1 LSAPLHEPGPPRG
14 GGPRALT
21 CRIATLAVAFAGIA
35 LMLLAAPRV
44 PYADAWRLYA
54 KLLEQPFLAGVTS
67 ADNGHR
73 EILPN
78 AVRWIEMHLL
88 GGDQTLG
95 IVLGAV
101 LAIAAAVV
109 WLRTIARAQLPA
121 TTRAAAGL
129 IAALGLFWLG
139 NERALA
145 HAHES
150 VRVYLIVLCLLLALV
165 RTADG
170 RADARATVAAAA
182 LALLATL
189 TFGSG
194 IASFGALAIVL
205 LLGRATRAAWG
216 VWAAALAIALG
227 LYLGGAS
234 FAVTGTVTIDPIGQP
249 VLLARWLASPFV
261 YVFWPLLDPAVAALV
276 PGAPLRATA
285 TAVATAFTAR
295 FGPVQTAF
303 WPQALIGATGL
314 VWLLF
319 ASGRAWR
326 AASATVPARRVA
338 LGVAWFGLAVGGL
351 IALSRSAYFVQFP
364 DQLHAPRYLPWSSLF
379 WAGLLS
385 ASLLAPGRR
394 SRPLIALL
402 VAAIVAPS
410 SLWMAELA
418 RSMQRTAERT
428 ATAAVVGLLPA
439 AQPLGET
446 VASELAAA
454 LPALRRDALGPFRW
468 PESRCLGHRLHEDA
482 IGRLD
487 VHGLIASTSVNWIG
501 ASGQVVRFELADAA
515 QGTLLI
521 VDAAGVL
528 RGLALPDR
536 TRGHDAWQGWL
547 SPEAASAA
555 VAPTIAERVGMP
567 LCARP

>member
-1 LSAPLHEPGPPRG
+1 MNAPLHEPRLPRG
-14 GGPRALT
+14 GGPAALI
-21 CRIATLAVAFAGIA
+21 CGIATLAVAVAGVA

-54 KLLEQPFLAGVTS
+54 KLLDQPFLTGVTS

-73 EILPN
+73 EVLPN
-78 AVRWIEMHLL
+78 AVRWIELHLF

-95 IVLGAV
+95 IVLGAL
-101 LAIAAAVV
+101 LAIAAAAV
-109 WLRTIARAQLPA
+109 WLRTIAQAPLSPA
-121 TTRAAAGL
+121 SRAAAGL

-150 VRVYLIVLCLLLALV
+150 VRVYLIVLCLLLALA
-165 RTADG
+165 RTAGG
-170 RADARATVAAAA
+170 RVDARAVAGSAA

-194 IASFGALAIVL
+194 IASFGAIAIVM

-216 VWAAALAIALG
+216 VWTACFAIAVG

-234 FAVTGTVTIDPIGQP
+234 SAVTGTLKFDPIGQLS
-249 VLLARWLASPFV
+249 LLARWLASPFV

-276 PGAPLRATA
+276 PGTPLRDAATA
-285 TAVATAFTAR
+285 FAIAFTAR
-295 FGPVQTAF
+295 YGPVQTAL
-303 WPQALIGATGL
+303 WPQALIGAAGL
-314 VWLLF
+314 ASLLI
-319 ASGRAWR
+319 ASWRAWR
-326 AASATVPARRVA
+326 EPGATLPARRFA

-351 IALSRSAYFVQFP
+351 IALSRSAYFAEFP

-385 ASLLAPGRR
+385 AALLRTGRR
-394 SRPLIALL
+394 PRPALALL
-402 VAAIVAPS
+402 IAAIVAPS

-428 ATAAVVGLLPA
+428 ATAAVVGLVPES
-439 AQPLGET
+439 QPLGET

-454 LPALRRDALGPFRW
+454 LPALRRDGLGPYAW
-468 PESRCLGHRLHEDA
+468 PEARCLGRVLHEDA
-482 IGRLD
+482 IGTIQARD
-487 VHGLIASTSVNWIG
+487 WTMRTTANRIG
-501 ASGQVVRFELADAA
+501 AAGRVVRFTLAQPADRRV
-515 QGTLLI
+515 LI

-528 RGLALPDR
+528 IGLAVPDSA
-536 TRGHDAWQGWL
+536 RGGDAWEGWIAPDL
-547 SPEAASAA
+547 DAAAA
-555 VAPTIAERVGMP
+555 PALAARVGAP
-567 LCARP
+567 LCGPE